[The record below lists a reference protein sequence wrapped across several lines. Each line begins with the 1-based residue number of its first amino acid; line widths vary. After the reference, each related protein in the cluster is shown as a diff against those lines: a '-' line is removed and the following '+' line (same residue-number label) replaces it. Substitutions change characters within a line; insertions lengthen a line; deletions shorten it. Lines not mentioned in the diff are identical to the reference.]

1 MQKYFGA
8 GALVVIMF
16 VAGLVHIHY
25 TTGAG
30 STVARDPAAIGKT
43 FDFSHLHGNQL
54 QEAVK
59 QRLVTGFSLKK
70 SNEGAEVGLGHF
82 VYQDDRG
89 QRRLA
94 CQEFSKV
101 TLTFEG
107 EGSSVAGARPVMDV
121 EGVCEFSPD
130 MARINPLMIPIAKI
144 VGEKPADGEF
154 QFQDGSPITVR
165 FTNVSDE
172 WPRTWI
178 LKSIKLD
185 GDKNAQAVVV
195 EGPEVVRYLGHPLV
209 LNF

>member
-8 GALVVIMF
+8 AALVVAMF
-16 VAGLVHIHY
+16 VAGLAHIHF
-25 TTGAG
+25 TSVG
-30 STVARDPAAIGKT
+30 SPIARDPAAIGKT

-54 QEAVK
+54 QEALK

-70 SNEGAEVGLGHF
+70 SNEGAELGLGHF

-101 TLTFEG
+101 IMTFEG
-107 EGSSVAGARPVMDV
+107 EGSSVSGERPVMDI
-121 EGVCEFSPD
+121 EGVCEYSPD
-130 MARINPLMIPIAKI
+130 MARINPLLIPIAKI

-154 QFQDGSPITVR
+154 QFQENSLVTVR
-165 FTNVSDE
+165 FTNVADE

-185 GDKNAQAVVV
+185 GNKGAQAMVV